1 MNNDR
6 QDSFDI
12 VEVWWSSE
20 VSPGDLKWFQ
30 SPQDIPYRLSRQ
42 MDLKWTV
49 PEALATTSLVVTPN
63 HTCQEILGMGTSM
76 EETTVYNLAKI
87 SSSEREPILR
97 LLVDKESGIGL
108 NLIRITMGTSDFTG
122 QTFYTYNDLAEGE
135 TDFEQQYFSIQQDME
150 SGIVEMIQQ
159 LLAMASD
166 VKIFASS
173 WSPPAWMKTSNSL
186 KRGSLKEGSEYTAA
200 LARYYR
206 MAIEAYK
213 EQGIPIYA
221 MTLQNEPLFETDYPS
236 CYMSPERQK
245 ELAVLLVREF
255 DKHDLDTK
263 IWIFDHNFS
272 DVWSYVTP
280 ILNDEE
286 GYAVVD
292 GIALHD
298 YEGSPEVMS
307 EIHAAYPDKP
317 IYLTERSLW
326 GTDGADRMAQY
337 FRNYACSYNAWV
349 TMLDSN
355 IRPHQWLGTPGP
367 TMVIQDASNAN
378 RYWLT
383 PEYYLFGQ
391 YAKFVERGAHRV
403 ASNYGSKDTVTNVV
417 FRNPDGH
424 LIAVVINQSDSDQDF
439 QILCEGRQ
447 LTVKLPAK
455 TVGTYRWKGLHA
467 L

>member
-1 MNNDR
+1 
-6 QDSFDI
+6 
-12 VEVWWSSE
+12 
-20 VSPGDLKWFQ
+20 
-30 SPQDIPYRLSRQ
+30 

-87 SSSEREPILR
+87 SSSERETILR
-97 LLVDKESGIGL
+97 LLSNKESGIGL

-122 QTFYTYNDLAEGE
+122 QTFYTYNDLAVGE

-150 SGIVEMIQQ
+150 SGIVETIQQ
-159 LLAMASD
+159 LLAMAPD

-236 CYMSPERQK
+236 CYMSPERQRS
-245 ELAVLLVREF
+245 LPFFLGREF

-286 GYAVVD
+286 GYVVVD

-349 TMLDSN
+349 TMLDGN
-355 IRPHQWLGTPGP
+355 IRPHQWLGTLGP
-367 TMVIQDASNAN
+367 TMIIQDASNAN

-403 ASNYGSKDTVTNVV
+403 ASDYGSKDTVTNVV

-439 QILCEGRQ
+439 RILCEGRQ
-447 LTVKLPAK
+447 LTDSRLPRQLERID
-455 TVGTYRWKGLHA
+455 GKGSMHFNGNG
-467 L
+467 

>member
-159 LLAMASD
+159 LLSMAPD

-186 KRGSLKEGSEYTAA
+186 KRGSLKEGSEYTVA

-245 ELAVLLVREF
+245 ELAVLLGREF

-383 PEYYLFGQ
+383 PEYYLLGQ

-439 QILCEGRQ
+439 RILCEGRQ
-447 LTVKLPAK
+447 LTDQLPAK